1 MMDGVVHSFYI
12 SSESDIN
19 QGIQDKIYYTNFRKN
34 HEKTFIED
42 NFIQLLLINRYLI
55 DVPSYNYN
63 NTELTVGIDPLSG
76 SILKNEQIPLFL
88 KKLDIFESEIDDEKN
103 KLGMQ
108 DFGCTKHEV
117 LKEFYK
123 LRDFLKKALES
134 NMCVYHVGI

>member
-1 MMDGVVHSFYI
+1 MMDGVVHRFYI

-19 QGIQDKIYYTNFRKN
+19 QGIQDKISYTNFRKN

-42 NFIQLLLINRYLI
+42 NFIQLLLINRYLT

-76 SILKNEQIPLFL
+76 SILRNEQIPLFL

-103 KLGMQ
+103 NL
-108 DFGCTKHEV
+108 
-117 LKEFYK
+117 
-123 LRDFLKKALES
+123 
-134 NMCVYHVGI
+134 